1 LFFPCPLIWFAR
13 AFAAPSVCLR
23 FIPAIYTWA
32 MAKQHE
38 REFRVIFSQYNKCLF
53 KYMQYLNNHIF
64 PQHKPSTICMA
75 LKLHKTLHVPRGTL
89 REISVVTSNS
99 RYFVVFDVRSLLY
112 KRNTTVALFQ
122 PEKPQ
127 EPITFGSF

>member
-1 LFFPCPLIWFAR
+1 
-13 AFAAPSVCLR
+13 
-23 FIPAIYTWA
+23 
-32 MAKQHE
+32 
-38 REFRVIFSQYNKCLF
+38 
-53 KYMQYLNNHIF
+53 MQYLNNHIF
-64 PQHKPSTICMA
+64 PQHKPSTIFMA
-75 LKLHKTLHVPRGTL
+75 LKLHKTLHVPSGTL

-127 EPITFGSF
+127 EPITFG